1 MLLEDCLQYAGRQG
15 GRRRG
20 LIDGSAGWTKEQFCV
35 MLDRSFS
42 MLLEDFIQG
51 MQGDR
56 EGGGDAED
64 VN

>member
-1 MLLEDCLQYAGRQG
+1 
-15 GRRRG
+15 
-20 LIDGSAGWTKEQFCV
+20 

-56 EGGGDAED
+56 EGGGDD
-64 VN
+64 VD